1 MTWRR
6 VHQLLALGLAV
17 FWLIQVLTGVLL
29 TFRQEI
35 GHFLAGG
42 RDAPLRVEMLGRRIE
57 SIRAAGSTVTSV
69 WVTNFTATRFDV
81 LYTDRANSERR
92 MQVNGAG
99 ELLRDGSADSIFAT
113 LTDIH
118 TTLLVGDRGKWIIA
132 ASGILLFSNLI
143 LGLKLAWPRRGYWRK
158 SLALRTSRH
167 SVANVYGLHRTLGL
181 YLGFPLLV
189 LVLAGILLCFDDDIA
204 AALHVERPPPVASA
218 VSIELTPA
226 RAMSLGLARFPG
238 ATLTAL
244 SMPTEQSPWYRV
256 RLHAPGEVWRM
267 YGQTDSLPEC
277 KGWNGPAGIRGCVSP
292 AGPPRFGL
300 AVSAAHRRVRRGCR
314 ACSAAPDRSDAADP
328 GLFRHPPLV
337 PASITLRRSFSLAAR
352 FTRCVTKVRL
362 ECAAESCV
370 GGITNALRRFGYF
383 HPAAA

>member
-6 VHQLLALGLAV
+6 VHQLLALSLAV

-35 GHFLAGG
+35 GHLLAGG
-42 RDAPLRVEMLGRRIE
+42 RDAPLRVELLGRRIQT
-57 SIRAAGSTVTSV
+57 IQAAGSTVTSV

-81 LYTDRANSERR
+81 LYTDRANNERR

-132 ASGILLFSNLI
+132 ASGLLLFSNLI

-181 YLGFPLLV
+181 YLGVPLLV

-204 AALHVERPPPVASA
+204 AALHAERPPPVAAA

-267 YGQTDSLPEC
+267 YGQTEVFLSAKDGTVLQEYAAASAPPVRLALDWLYPLHTGEF
-277 KGWNGPAGIRGCVSP
+277 GGVVARVLLVLIGLTLLTLGFFGIR
-292 AGPPRFGL
+292 L
-300 AVSAAHRRVRRGCR
+300 WY
-314 ACSAAPDRSDAADP
+314 
-328 GLFRHPPLV
+328 
-337 PASITLRRSFSLAAR
+337 LRR
-352 FTRCVTKVRL
+352 
-362 ECAAESCV
+362 
-370 GGITNALRRFGYF
+370 
-383 HPAAA
+383 

>member
-6 VHQLLALGLAV
+6 AHQLLALGLAV

-35 GHFLAGG
+35 DNFLAGG
-42 RDAPLRVEMLGRRIE
+42 RDAPLSVELLGRRVQ
-57 SIRAAGSTVTSV
+57 SLQAAGSTVTSV

-81 LYTDRANSERR
+81 LYTDRANNERR
-92 MQVNGAG
+92 MRVNGAG
-99 ELLRDGSADSIFAT
+99 EMLRDGSADSFFTT

-143 LGLKLAWPRRGYWRK
+143 LGLKLAWPRRGYWKK
-158 SLALRTSRH
+158 SLALRTSRN

-181 YLGFPLLV
+181 YIGLPLLV

-204 AALHVERPPPVASA
+204 AALHAERPPPVASA

-226 RAMSLGLARFPG
+226 QAMSLGLSRFPG

-244 SMPTEQSPWYRV
+244 SIPTEKSPWYRV

-267 YGQTDSLPEC
+267 YGQTTVFLSAKDGTVLQEYAAASAPPVSLALDWLYPLHTGEF
-277 KGWNGPAGIRGCVSP
+277 GGVVARAVLVLIGLTLLTLGFLGIR
-292 AGPPRFGL
+292 L
-300 AVSAAHRRVRRGCR
+300 WH
-314 ACSAAPDRSDAADP
+314 
-328 GLFRHPPLV
+328 
-337 PASITLRRSFSLAAR
+337 LRR
-352 FTRCVTKVRL
+352 
-362 ECAAESCV
+362 
-370 GGITNALRRFGYF
+370 
-383 HPAAA
+383 